1 MHHCFAFSTC
11 WKQDNFKYIIYDWIC
26 TSTIAMFINIDTD
39 TTLLLT
45 SIHTN
50 NERHRHHLLPPFLN
64 EYSNELFKLLFVF
77 IHTGTRTNRHHLFKK
92 KKKVVDVNR
101 NGLVKLLFV
110 SIYKKTLFVV
120 VILTLTY
127 KHC

>member
-1 MHHCFAFSTC
+1 MNYSSCCLYSYTQALA
-11 WKQDNFKYIIYDWIC
+11 Q
-26 TSTIAMFINIDTD
+26 IDTIY
-39 TTLLLT
+39 L
-45 SIHTN
+45 
-50 NERHRHHLLPPFLN
+50 
-64 EYSNELFKLLFVF
+64 
-77 IHTGTRTNRHHLFKK
+77 K